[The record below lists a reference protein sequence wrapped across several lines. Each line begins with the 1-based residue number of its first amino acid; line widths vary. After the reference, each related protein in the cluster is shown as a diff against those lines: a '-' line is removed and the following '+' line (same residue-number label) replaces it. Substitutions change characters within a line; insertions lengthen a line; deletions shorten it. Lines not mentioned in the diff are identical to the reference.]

1 MDVRGLRALGVL
13 VVVGCLIAAVPAASS
28 AVVADVG
35 TGSAAFQETADD
47 EQQAADDEIDDGDE
61 SPNNETENG
70 DGPTNETDDGDAPV
84 NETDPEEGS
93 DDGLNESAQ
102 LDSAEEVHIDVFL
115 HENTS
120 ATFVVD
126 YRFENDSTQNWERLR
141 DDVEENSEEYASNE
155 HSDWNDILEEGQN
168 RTDREMEISNVEVET
183 DTSSAPRNLGHVEFT
198 FEWSSFSHVEINRIE
213 AGDALAGF
221 TLVDDTTLQFFWP
234 DGYVVREADP
244 SPDDPPEGSIFWD
257 GDGTEF
263 TDEQPLIVLI
273 ENAEGTEEPVEP
285 EESPS
290 MPWLAVAGALAL
302 LVAAAAIGW
311 AIRHRADGVSYSPGN
326 GPAQQARV
334 PVESDEP
341 GSQTA
346 GPPDELL
353 SNEERV
359 LRLLE
364 QRGGRIKQ
372 QEIVAELD
380 WTEAKTSQVVSGL
393 REDDEVEVFRIG
405 RENVLSLPDD
415 EEVN

>member
-1 MDVRGLRALGVL
+1 MADSGVE
-13 VVVGCLIAAVPAASS
+13 
-28 AVVADVG
+28 
-35 TGSAAFQETADD
+35 SAAFQETADD
-47 EQQAADDEIDDGDE
+47 EQQTADDADGELVDG
-61 SPNNETENG
+61 NETENG
-70 DGPTNETDDGDAPV
+70 DGPTNESDAETGPD
-84 NETDPEEGS
+84 NETGDDLNESE

-102 LDSAEEVHIDVFL
+102 LDNADEVHIDVFL

-141 DDVEENSEEYASNE
+141 DDVEENPEEYAAKE

-234 DGYVVREADP
+234 DGYIVREADP

-273 ENAEGTEEPVEP
+273 ENAEGTEDPAEP
-285 EESPS
+285 EESPAT
-290 MPWLAVAGALAL
+290 PWLAVAGALGL

-311 AIRHRADGVSYSPGN
+311 VIRHRADGVRQPPGN
-326 GPAQQARV
+326 GPTDQTGA
-334 PVESDEP
+334 PIEP
-341 GSQTA
+341 NGAVGQTN

-364 QRGGRIKQ
+364 RRGGRVKQ
-372 QEIVAELD
+372 QEIVAELE

-393 REDDEVEVFRIG
+393 REDEEVEVFRIG

-415 EEVN
+415 EEPS